1 MSIFNDIQ
9 TKANDLTE
17 HIWILVAIII
27 VAVACIIISA
37 MIKPYM
43 RRKKD
48 NKVTIFTDDDIKVIF
63 GDDTKA

>member
-1 MSIFNDIQ
+1 MSIFTDIQ
-9 TKANDLTE
+9 TKANDLTA

-27 VAVACIIISA
+27 IALACIIISGL
-37 MIKPYM
+37 IKPYM